1 MKRLIGIIVITLLL
15 IGGGILEEV
24 YINKT
29 ITKLGD
35 LANNLETKIMENKD
49 NINTEDVNNSFGE
62 LENFW
67 IKTETSF
74 CYITNF
80 EKFRALDESV
90 VKLKTAIFYN
100 DFSVA
105 TENLAL
111 IKNFEKVLN
120 YTLGISL
127 NNII

>member
-15 IGGGILEEV
+15 IGGGILEEI

-49 NINTEDVNNSFGE
+49 NINTEDVNNSVGE

-67 IKTETSF
+67 IKTTLK
-74 CYITNF
+74 IR
-80 EKFRALDESV
+80 KFVFFKS
-90 VKLKTAIFYN
+90 
-100 DFSVA
+100 S
-105 TENLAL
+105 
-111 IKNFEKVLN
+111 KNH
-120 YTLGISL
+120 
-127 NNII
+127 